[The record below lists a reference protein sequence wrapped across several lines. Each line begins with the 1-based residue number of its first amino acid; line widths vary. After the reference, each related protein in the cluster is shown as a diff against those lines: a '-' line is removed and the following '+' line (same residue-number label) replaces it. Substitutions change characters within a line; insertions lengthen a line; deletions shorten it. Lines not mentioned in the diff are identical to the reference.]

1 MVGKTL
7 EVKKLPAEMLR
18 NVLPQFPLPTSKKKN
33 QEKVSITEI
42 VLQYQRRG
50 IDLRTQVHRE
60 RLHER
65 IWVGISG
72 GC

>member
-50 IDLRTQVHRE
+50 IDLRT
-60 RLHER
+60 
-65 IWVGISG
+65 
-72 GC
+72 